1 MLSDER
7 AAASLFSSATQGG
20 DGLDGMLQTLFHIS
34 PLAYA
39 ISTAGQN
46 SVYVRVNQAY
56 MDLVGMNET
65 ALVGRKLTDVG
76 LIVDGSDRVARIKL
90 LDEVGYYSAQS
101 GKIRDRDG
109 REISVM
115 ISARRIKIGNDL
127 YDLEALTDVTEQ
139 TSAQIRQEEAL
150 RAAAVTDSLT
160 GLPNRLGFEQRIAHF
175 IEDRAN
181 HEEFGLAIFD
191 LNGFKIVNDMHGHPV
206 GDELLA
212 VIGKRLLSSLRA
224 GEFVSRLGGDE
235 FALLFQSDMGDSEM
249 QEQRLAV
256 MMDTVLAAVT
266 IGSKTLRVGAAL
278 GFGFASEVK
287 WSRTALVALVDRRMY
302 HAKLTRRS
310 IAILGPPEALATA
323 NG

>member
-7 AAASLFSSATQGG
+7 AAASLFSSVTRSSE
-20 DGLDGMLQTLFHIS
+20 GLDGMLQTLFHIS

-39 ISTAGQN
+39 ISTAGPH

-65 ALVGRKLTDVG
+65 ALVGRKLSDVG
-76 LIVDGSDRVARIKL
+76 MIVDGSDRASRLEL
-90 LDEVGYYSAQS
+90 LNEVGYYSAQS
-101 GKIRDRDG
+101 GKIRHRDG
-109 REISVM
+109 REITVM
-115 ISARRIKIGNDL
+115 ISARRITIGNDL

-160 GLPNRLGFEQRIAHF
+160 GLPNRLGFEQRISHLVGEQA
-175 IEDRAN
+175 DQR
-181 HEEFGLAIFD
+181 EFGLAIFD
-191 LNGFKIVNDMHGHPV
+191 LNGFKKVNDMHGHPI

-212 VIGKRLLSSLRA
+212 SIGQRMLSYLKA

-235 FALLFQSDMGDSEM
+235 FALLFQSEDSQSEFE
-249 QEQRLAV
+249 EQRLEA
-256 MMDTVLAAVT
+256 MLDTILAAVT
-266 IGSKTLRVGAAL
+266 IGGNTLRVGAAL
-278 GFGFASEVK
+278 GYGFASEVN
-287 WSRTALVALVDRRMY
+287 WSKSALIALVDRRMY

-310 IAILGPPEALATA
+310 IAILGPPDLFALA